1 MSLLDHLFAEYWTIY
16 TLLDTTRPSDIIGH
30 FVSSIVRHYKSQW
43 ALRLVGDVPSRTSQE
58 STADGQIIFFPFAK
72 EAKGQRLTALPEVNR
87 GRTLTSNFP
96 PPPLRLTFAALKD
109 ACTK

>member
-1 MSLLDHLFAEYWTIY
+1 MLDHLFAEYWTIY

-43 ALRLVGDVPSRTSQE
+43 ALRLLEISTDYHATEASSGEEE

-72 EAKGQRLTALPEVNR
+72 EAKGRRLAALPEVNR
-87 GRTLTSNFP
+87 GRMLTSNFP
-96 PPPLRLTFAALKD
+96 PSSSPPHAGSP
-109 ACTK
+109 